1 MAAHAVPARPA
12 AGRGELQLQLAYPL
26 VAENAPRFAAD
37 LVEQATAQ
45 GMSLDY
51 SPASVA
57 ALDAV
62 IGSLRGEGVPVDR
75 VADVLLSFG
84 CYLGETIVRST
95 GGRWVSTGA
104 VQLERPA
111 LFPIAV
117 ALPDGRACDPAS
129 QPFIALTDGPAASLA
144 GFYAKHTG

>member
-1 MAAHAVPARPA
+1 MAASAVPGGAPS
-12 AGRGELQLQLAYPL
+12 GGGELQLQLAYPL

-45 GMSLDY
+45 GMPLDY
-51 SPASVA
+51 TPASVA

-62 IGSLRGEGVPVDR
+62 ITSLRGEGVPVDR

-84 CYLGETIVRST
+84 CYLGETIARHA
-95 GGRWVSTGA
+95 GGRWVSSGA
-104 VQLERPA
+104 VALDRPA

-117 ALPDGRACDPAS
+117 ALPGGVACDPAS
-129 QPFIALTDGPAASLA
+129 QPFVALTDGPAASLA
-144 GFYAKHTG
+144 GFYARYAG